1 MTDTNKIW
9 NDLNEIFREV
19 FKNENLKISNSTK
32 NTDIDGWTSL
42 NHAILIDALEKKFG
56 LTFDLDEIL
65 TMQTVEDIFKTIE
78 SKINS

>member
-9 NDLNEIFREV
+9 NNLNEIFREV
-19 FKNENLKISNSTK
+19 FKNENLKISHSTK

-42 NHAILIDALEKKFG
+42 NHAILIDAIEKKFS